1 MRGGILVSGVLWA
14 FVIVSTVVGAEPVL
28 HGIPYKPDPPPAVD
42 GRLDEWE
49 NVPNAYTIR
58 TREQVAHG
66 GKAWKS
72 AQDLS
77 AKVWLAWRGEYLYLA
92 ADVTDDRHV
101 QKERGRDM
109 WRGDHVELYLDAT
122 PDTEP
127 QRNAWGQGQIC
138 LGFSPGNLQRTGDP
152 LTDIPPEAAVFTPEG
167 GSVEGVLVAAQ
178 KTEKGYVLEAAV
190 PWALVARLAKVPE
203 LKAAIGMSLN
213 FEVGIS
219 DTDGPESAQEKLM
232 TILTTPWSHTR
243 GRLMAAALAPSD
255 GKAPAVVRG
264 MDLAKGARIAMRQK
278 EPVRFQ
284 TPLPPKGKEAIL
296 VLKARLDTPH
306 PAGWNGAMR
315 LLLNGQKVDPGRL
328 MNRQRAETCVDGQ
341 TMNSSA
347 QELFNVCYAPDFDAT
362 EKSSHYALRSGAKP
376 SLFELRVTDLLRAGD
391 NLLIIENAVSPT
403 IHRTL
408 AVGDVRLEIRTPVKP
423 KAKRPAPTGP
433 LAVAVPARE
442 HKVPYRLTRLAGTA
456 LELSLGSETFGIES
470 EFSTPKPAWVK
481 GPNRYFDHQREIELR
496 DEAIVVRD
504 TFTNLTHDNLPLM
517 QRHRA
522 VMPGLKKVW
531 LAGLSPA
538 GLISSSSDPGNPAS
552 YAVTAK
558 SGVGLIAIDD
568 VSQVHVT
575 TFSGEGFLGLADNQ
589 CVLKPGAKHTAEWAI
604 LPTARPDYWAL
615 VNAVRRLRDVNFKLD
630 GPFAFLR
637 ADPRKVIAHWSD
649 QQFVDFLRFKD
660 VRFLC
665 DSYEWPSYKG
675 RWPHGTAFQTLD
687 WSYLRAQM
695 ARLRTL
701 SPAAKHLLYFH
712 CFMDVLDEAP
722 EKYADA
728 RLLSTDGTQADYG
741 APYNRIFVPTTT
753 NRFGRDMAKN
763 VDLIIEPLPQG
774 FGCAGVYWDELEYS
788 RYRYHYDDFT
798 RPTGLPWDGVSAD
811 IDPRSMKISR
821 LKSSV
826 TLISQPYR
834 LALARRIMQNH
845 LLIGNGQPHTQAM
858 TKLHFPRFVE
868 TGSISHCASAG
879 LYSPI
884 ALGDH
889 LTERSEVDAYHVML
903 RALDFGCVY
912 YWYNDLLVIPTHV
925 QLTHYMFPITPV
937 ELHDGYII
945 GRERI
950 ITNRSGLFGWG
961 DSSRHEVHVFDD
973 QGREAPGFKAA
984 TVVRNGQTLTELRL
998 PEDYSAAIVR
1008 R

>member
-14 FVIVSTVVGAEPVL
+14 FVIPGTMAGAEPVL
-28 HGIPYKPDPPPAVD
+28 HGIPYKPDPPPAID
-42 GRLDEWE
+42 GRLDEWQ
-49 NVPNAYTIR
+49 NVPNAYTIQ

-66 GKAWKS
+66 EKAWKS

-77 AKVWLAWRGEYLYLA
+77 AKVWLAWRGEYLYVA

-127 QRNAWGQGQIC
+127 QRTAWGQGQIC
-138 LGFSPGNLQRTGDP
+138 VGFSPGNLQRTGDP

-190 PWALVARLAKVPE
+190 PWVLVARLAKVPE
-203 LKAAIGMSLN
+203 LKPAIGMSLN

-232 TILTTPWSHTR
+232 TILTTPWNHVR
-243 GRLMAAALAPSD
+243 DRLMAAALAPSD

-264 MDLAKGARIAMRQK
+264 MDVAKRATIAMKQK
-278 EPVRFQ
+278 QQLRFQ

-296 VLKARLDTPH
+296 VLKARLDTPQ

-328 MNRQRAETCVDGQ
+328 MNRQRAETCASGQ
-341 TMNSSA
+341 TMNASA
-347 QELFNVCYAPDFDAT
+347 QDVFNVCYAPDFHAI
-362 EKSSHYALRSGAKP
+362 ERSSQYALRNGAKP
-376 SLFELRVTDLLRAGD
+376 CLFELRVTDLLRAGD
-391 NLLIIENAVSPT
+391 NTLVIENTVRPE
-403 IHRTL
+403 INRTL
-408 AVGDVRLEIRTPVKP
+408 VVADIRLETRTPVRP
-423 KAKRPAPTGP
+423 KVKRPAPTGP
-433 LAVAVPARE
+433 LAAVVPERE
-442 HKVPYRLTRLAGTA
+442 HKVPYRLARLPKAA
-456 LELSLGSETFGIES
+456 LELSLGSETFRIQS
-470 EFSTPKPAWVK
+470 EFSTPRPAWVK
-481 GPNRYFDHQREIELR
+481 GSNRYFDHQRKIESR
-496 DEAIVVRD
+496 DDAIVVRD
-504 TFTNLTHDNLPLM
+504 TFTNLTQENLPLM
-517 QRHRA
+517 QRHR
-522 VMPGLKKVW
+522 VRMPGLKKVW

-538 GLISSSSDPGNPAS
+538 GRGSSSSAPGNPTTYGA
-552 YAVTAK
+552 TAQA
-558 SGVGLIAIDD
+558 GVGLIAIDD
-568 VSQVHVT
+568 VSQVHASN
-575 TFSGEGFLGLADNQ
+575 FSGEDFVGLADNQ

-604 LPTARPDYWAL
+604 LPTVRPDYWAM

-630 GPFAFLR
+630 GSFAFLR
-637 ADPRKVIAHWSD
+637 ADPRQVIAHWSD
-649 QQFVDFLRFKD
+649 RQFVDFIRFKD
-660 VRFLC
+660 ARFIN
-665 DSYEWPSYKG
+665 DTYEWPSYKG
-675 RWPHGTAFQTLD
+675 RWPHGTAWQTID
-687 WSYLRAQM
+687 WSYLRGQM

-701 SPAAKHLLYFH
+701 APATKHLLYFH
-712 CFMDVLDEAP
+712 CFLDVLDEAP

-728 RLLSTDGTQADYG
+728 RLLRVDGTQTDYG
-741 APYNRIFVPTTT
+741 QFYNRIFVPTTT
-753 NRFGRDMAKN
+753 NRFGRDIAKN
-763 VDLIIEPLPQG
+763 VDMILAPLPQG
-774 FGCAGVYWDELEYS
+774 FGCDGVYWDEFEYS
-788 RYRYHYDDFT
+788 RYQYHYDDFS

-811 IDPRSMKISR
+811 IDPQSMKISR

-826 TLISQPYR
+826 TLISQPFR
-834 LALARRIMQNH
+834 LALAKRIMQHNI
-845 LLIGNGQPHTQAM
+845 LIGNGQPHTQTM

-868 TGSISHCASAG
+868 TGSISNCALAG

-884 ALGDH
+884 ALGDN
-889 LTERSEVDAYHVML
+889 LTERSEVDAYHMML

-912 YWYNDLLVIPTHV
+912 YWYDDLTVIPTHV

-937 ELHDGYII
+937 ELHEGYIV
-945 GRERI
+945 GQERI

-961 DSSRHEVHVFDD
+961 DSSRHEVYVFDD
-973 QGREAPGFKAA
+973 RGREVPSFKAA
-984 TVVRNGQTLTELRL
+984 TVVRDGMTLTELRL